1 MKKTTIDFHPNKNKT
16 FLCKAKVNVNI
27 DIINGRSSATQKEE
41 SKRINNPK
49 QTWSFQ
55 ESKKK

>member
-1 MKKTTIDFHPNKNKT
+1 MKKTTIDFHPTRIKH
-16 FLCKAKVNVNI
+16 FYAKQKINVNI